1 MLQKIKTLHANKQ
14 NKILQTHTKKKQ
26 NNFFKKKLK
35 RKNQRGNKKKKEKI
49 HFLKKGQDLPN

>member
-35 RKNQRGNKKKKEKI
+35 RKKQRWKFLKQKKEGENS
-49 HFLKKGQDLPN
+49 F